1 MLERFRNN
9 IQVNHSDNDISKKN
23 KRRHKAIK
31 ERTEEKTF
39 INKPTFIEYIEG
51 SEHSKEE
58 VQSMKENIRDID
70 FSNANPR
77 NNKFMNELAFA
88 GESMTEGFLDV
99 FNIEVDKSV
108 DRYKD
113 QLQIIEERDLDKD
126 ESRFFIGGFR
136 DKKLKRLTPKKETKK
151 ELEPYIERHE
161 QRELKTK
168 QNKSKNKER
177 TLDNKIEEE

>member
-9 IQVNHSDNDISKKN
+9 IEVKHSDNDVSKKN

-31 ERTEEKTF
+31 EHEEEKTKVK
-39 INKPTFIEYIEG
+39 KPTFIEHLER
-51 SEHSKEE
+51 SERPKEE
-58 VQSMKENIRDID
+58 VQSMKESIRDID

-88 GESMTEGFLDV
+88 GESITEGFLDV

-113 QLQIIEERDLDKD
+113 QLQIIEERDLDKGK
-126 ESRFFIGGFR
+126 SSFFIGSFQ
-136 DKKLKRLTPKKETKK
+136 DEKLKRFTPKKETKQ

-161 QRELKTK
+161 QRELEVK
-168 QNKSKNKER
+168 QGKSKNKVR